1 MNTVT
6 SQYQR
11 RLYSITKGFS
21 RRISQSVWNIQIK
34 LDYIGI
40 SHFLCLLCMYF
51 LYCILSNCV
60 VLVTIHLWILNQ
72 IKILFCN
79 YYNKVF
85 VSFLFC
91 DLFLLCFMFVS
102 YFFLFFFFFLRKAG
116 EFDDNF
122 SFKSIL
128 TIMIC
133 SGLHQKQEDLFSAL
147 FSILAKQLL
156 LAMRRVSYDPL
167 QWHLQYLIY
176 MHVNVFY
183 NVESFCNFFNW
194 ILIRAQ
200 ASI

>member
-1 MNTVT
+1 MYVFPL
-6 SQYQR
+6 
-11 RLYSITKGFS
+11 LYIVKLCCLGNNSFVNFKPNKN
-21 RRISQSVWNIQIK
+21 SV
-34 LDYIGI
+34 
-40 SHFLCLLCMYF
+40 
-51 LYCILSNCV
+51 
-60 VLVTIHLWILNQ
+60 
-72 IKILFCN
+72 LFCSVIT
-79 YYNKVF
+79 YNKVF

-91 DLFLLCFMFVS
+91 DLFLFCFMFFS
-102 YFFLFFFFFLRKAG
+102 YFFLCFFFKKGG
-116 EFDDNF
+116 EFDDNI

-183 NVESFCNFFNW
+183 NVESFCNFFYW